1 MHLSNMKKMPKKIL
15 KVMNKYKI
23 TKILED
29 DYGCEDRPDDYTP
42 RVIVYL
48 KSKDI
53 ETTIKQVDLYLIDND
68 IDVGDMVV
76 INSDGVLEKV
86 SD

>member
-1 MHLSNMKKMPKKIL
+1 MS
-15 KVMNKYKI
+15 KYKI

-29 DYGCEDRPDDYTP
+29 DYGCEDRTDDYMP

-48 KSKDI
+48 KSEDI
-53 ETTIKQVDLYLIDND
+53 ETTIKQVDKYLYDND
-68 IDVGDMVV
+68 IDVGDMVF
-76 INSDGVLEKV
+76 INSDGLLEKV

>member
-1 MHLSNMKKMPKKIL
+1 MASYF
-15 KVMNKYKI
+15 MNKYKI

-29 DYGCEDRPDDYTP
+29 DYGCEDRPDDYIP

-48 KSKDI
+48 KSEDI
-53 ETTIKQVDLYLIDND
+53 ETTIKQVDQYLIDND
-68 IDVGDMVV
+68 IDVGDVV
-76 INSDGVLEKV
+76 FINSDGLLEKV

>member
-1 MHLSNMKKMPKKIL
+1 
-15 KVMNKYKI
+15 MNTYKI

-29 DYGCEDRPDDYTP
+29 DYGCEDRPDNYSP

-48 KSKDI
+48 KSKDV
-53 ETTIKQVDLYLIDND
+53 ETTIKQVDQYLIDND
-68 IDVGDMVV
+68 IDVGDMVF
-76 INSDGVLEKV
+76 INSDELLEKV

>member
-1 MHLSNMKKMPKKIL
+1 MYTD
-15 KVMNKYKI
+15 KYKI
-23 TKILED
+23 VKITED

-48 KSKDI
+48 KSEES
-53 ETTIKQVDLYLIDND
+53 ETTIKQVDQYLIDND
-68 IDVGDMVV
+68 IDVGDMVF
-76 INSDGVLEKV
+76 IDSDGLLEKV

>member
-1 MHLSNMKKMPKKIL
+1 MYTD
-15 KVMNKYKI
+15 KYKI
-23 TKILED
+23 VKITED
-29 DYGCEDRPDDYTP
+29 DYGCEDRPDDYIP

-48 KSKDI
+48 KSEDS
-53 ETTIKQVDLYLIDND
+53 ETTIKQVDKYLYNND

-76 INSDGVLEKV
+76 INSDGLLEKV

>member
-1 MHLSNMKKMPKKIL
+1 MASYF
-15 KVMNKYKI
+15 MNKYKI

-29 DYGCEDRPDDYTP
+29 DYGCEDRLDDYTP

-48 KSKDI
+48 KSEES
-53 ETTIKQVDLYLIDND
+53 ETTIKQVDQYLIDND
-68 IDVGDMVV
+68 IDVGDMVI

>member
-1 MHLSNMKKMPKKIL
+1 MFKKYI
-15 KVMNKYKI
+15 I
-23 TKILED
+23 IKILED

-48 KSKDI
+48 KSEES
-53 ETTIKQVDLYLIDND
+53 ETTIKQVDQYLIDND
-68 IDVGDMVV
+68 IDVGDMVF
-76 INSDGVLEKV
+76 IDSDGLLEKV

>member
-1 MHLSNMKKMPKKIL
+1 MYTD
-15 KVMNKYKI
+15 KYKI
-23 TKILED
+23 VKITED

-42 RVIVYL
+42 LVIIYL
-48 KSKDI
+48 KSEDI
-53 ETTIKQVDLYLIDND
+53 ETTIKQVDQYLIDNV

-76 INSDGVLEKV
+76 INSDGLLEKV

>member
-1 MHLSNMKKMPKKIL
+1 MS
-15 KVMNKYKI
+15 KYII

>member
-1 MHLSNMKKMPKKIL
+1 MYT
-15 KVMNKYKI
+15 NKYKI
-23 TKILED
+23 IKITED

-42 RVIVYL
+42 CVIVYL
-48 KSKDI
+48 KSEDI
-53 ETTIKQVDLYLIDND
+53 ETTIKQVDQYLIDND

-76 INSDGVLEKV
+76 INSDGLLEKV

>member
-1 MHLSNMKKMPKKIL
+1 MYTD
-15 KVMNKYKI
+15 KYKI

-42 RVIVYL
+42 CVIAYL
-48 KSKDI
+48 KSEDI
-53 ETTIKQVDLYLIDND
+53 ETTIKQVDQYLIDND
-68 IDVGDMVV
+68 IDVGDVV
-76 INSDGVLEKV
+76 FINSDGLLQKV

>member
-1 MHLSNMKKMPKKIL
+1 MYTD
-15 KVMNKYKI
+15 KYKI
-23 TKILED
+23 TKITED

-42 RVIVYL
+42 CVIAYL
-48 KSKDI
+48 KSEDI
-53 ETTIKQVDLYLIDND
+53 ETTIKQVDQYLIDND

-76 INSDGVLEKV
+76 INSDGLLEKV

>member
-1 MHLSNMKKMPKKIL
+1 
-15 KVMNKYKI
+15 MNKYKI
-23 TKILED
+23 TKILEY

-42 RVIVYL
+42 HVIVYL
-48 KSKDI
+48 KSEDK
-53 ETTIKQVDLYLIDND
+53 ETTIKQVDKYLYNND

-76 INSDGVLEKV
+76 INSDGLLEKV

>member
-1 MHLSNMKKMPKKIL
+1 MKKMPKKIL

-86 SD
+86 RD

>member
-1 MHLSNMKKMPKKIL
+1 MKKMPKKIL

>member
-1 MHLSNMKKMPKKIL
+1 MKKTLRKIL

-29 DYGCEDRPDDYTP
+29 DYGCEDRPDDYTL

-48 KSKDI
+48 KSEDI
-53 ETTIKQVDLYLIDND
+53 EITIKQVDQYLIDND
-68 IDVGDMVV
+68 IDVGDMVI
-76 INSDGVLEKV
+76 INSDRLLEKV

>member
-1 MHLSNMKKMPKKIL
+1 
-15 KVMNKYKI
+15 MNKYKI

-29 DYGCEDRPDDYTP
+29 DYGCEDRPDDYIS

-48 KSKDI
+48 KSEDI
-53 ETTIKQVDLYLIDND
+53 ETTIKQVDQYLIDND
-68 IDVGDMVV
+68 IDVGDMVI
-76 INSDGVLEKV
+76 INSDGLLEKV

>member
-1 MHLSNMKKMPKKIL
+1 
-15 KVMNKYKI
+15 MNTYKI

-42 RVIVYL
+42 HVIVYL
-48 KSKDI
+48 KSKDV
-53 ETTIKQVDLYLIDND
+53 ETTIKQVDKYLIDND
-68 IDVGDMVV
+68 IDVGDMVF
-76 INSDGVLEKV
+76 INSDELIEKV

>member
-1 MHLSNMKKMPKKIL
+1 MATYF
-15 KVMNKYKI
+15 MNKYKI
-23 TKILED
+23 TIILED
-29 DYGCEDRPDDYTP
+29 DYGCEDRPNDYTP

-48 KSKDI
+48 KSEDI
-53 ETTIKQVDLYLIDND
+53 ETTIKQVDQYLIDND

-76 INSDGVLEKV
+76 INSDGLLEKV